1 MYDNGEEVSSFIHN
15 LKHLIIKMRAALG
28 ASLRMTRLMT
38 TSSTKSSS
46 SMGRNVFLGSCI
58 SLTFGLGSWQVYRY
72 HWKRDL
78 IEERSSLLNREALS
92 ERSFLDILRDEKRH
106 DALSYA
112 RVQASG
118 VLERSKTVLLGPRAP
133 PNHTAAFDD
142 RKPGAEKTG
151 YYVFVP
157 LRLNNNDESRILVCE
172 GWLPKSAIQAN
183 PDAKSSDV
191 SVSVEGVIS
200 DGEKKP
206 PFALEHD
213 MKRQRFIW
221 LDMNSM
227 LPANG
232 KSYLSR
238 TKYLNALRVE
248 DAKSERDVRPVTK
261 PIEAHKDF
269 YVTTWH
275 HVGYAATW
283 FTLSAATLTMTLLKY
298 RRR

>member
-1 MYDNGEEVSSFIHN
+1 MIYVTRRHVLPSSFL
-15 LKHLIIKMRAALG
+15 LKNTMRRTR
-28 ASLRMTRLMT
+28 SLRTRRTM
-38 TSSTKSSS
+38 SSRSRRSNA
-46 SMGRNVFLGSCI
+46 GRNVFLGGCI

-78 IEERSSLLNREALS
+78 IEERSSLLDRDALS
-92 ERSFLDILRDEKRH
+92 ENAFLELLRERKREE
-106 DALSYA
+106 LSYA

-118 VLERSKTVLLGPRAP
+118 ILERSKTVLLGPRAP
-133 PNHTAAFDD
+133 PNHTHAFDD

-157 LRLNNNDESRILVCE
+157 LRLNDQSRILVCE
-172 GWLPKSAIQAN
+172 GWLPKSAVEAN

-191 SVSVEGVIS
+191 NVTVEGVVS

-213 MKRQRFIW
+213 TKRQRFIW
-221 LDMNSM
+221 LDMSSM
-227 LPANG
+227 LPENDH
-232 KSYLSR
+232 SYLSR
-238 TKYLNALRVE
+238 TQYLNALHID
-248 DAKSERDVRPVTK
+248 DAMNERNVRPVTK

-283 FTLSAATLTMTLLKY
+283 FTLSAATLTMTLLKF
-298 RRR
+298 RR

>member
-1 MYDNGEEVSSFIHN
+1 
-15 LKHLIIKMRAALG
+15 MRAALRP
-28 ASLRMTRLMT
+28 SLRRMMSTQT
-38 TSSTKSSS
+38 KTKSSNV
-46 SMGRNVFLGSCI
+46 GRNVFLGSCI

-78 IEERSSLLNREALS
+78 IEERSSLLDREALS
-92 ERSFLDILRDEKRH
+92 ERLFLDILRDEKRH
-106 DALSYA
+106 GDLFYA

-133 PNHTAAFDD
+133 PNHTPAFDD

-157 LRLNNNDESRILVCE
+157 LRLNGNNESRILVCE
-172 GWLPKSAIQAN
+172 GWLPKSAVQAN

-227 LPANG
+227 LPAND
-232 KSYLSR
+232 KSFLSR

-248 DAKSERDVRPVTK
+248 DATSERDVRPVTK

>member
-1 MYDNGEEVSSFIHN
+1 MSTQT
-15 LKHLIIKMRAALG
+15 KTK
-28 ASLRMTRLMT
+28 
-38 TSSTKSSS
+38 TSSNV
-46 SMGRNVFLGSCI
+46 GRNVFLGSCI

-78 IEERSSLLNREALS
+78 IEERSSLLDREALS
-92 ERSFLDILRDEKRH
+92 ERLFVDILRDETGH
-106 DALSYA
+106 GDLSYA

-118 VLERSKTVLLGPRAP
+118 CSKDQRRCCWDPERLRITRRLSTIENP
-133 PNHTAAFDD
+133 TQ
-142 RKPGAEKTG
+142 KTG
-151 YYVFVP
+151 YVFVP
-157 LRLNNNDESRILVCE
+157 LRLNGKDESRILVCE
-172 GWLPKSAIQAN
+172 GWLPKSAVQAN

-227 LPANG
+227 LPTND
-232 KSYLSR
+232 KSFLSR

-261 PIEAHKDF
+261 PIEAHKD
-269 YVTTWH
+269 T
-275 HVGYAATW
+275 
-283 FTLSAATLTMTLLKY
+283 
-298 RRR
+298 